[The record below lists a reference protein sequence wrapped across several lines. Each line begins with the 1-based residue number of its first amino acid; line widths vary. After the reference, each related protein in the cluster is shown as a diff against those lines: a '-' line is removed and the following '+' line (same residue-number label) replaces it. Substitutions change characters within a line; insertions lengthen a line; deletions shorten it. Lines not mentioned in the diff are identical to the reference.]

1 MKRVLSTAILLI
13 AFAMMTLPAA
23 AQKRDR
29 DDFRKDIREYKH
41 NYLRVK
47 LDMSREQAAK
57 FFEEYDKMEDAVTA
71 LNDEARAVEKKI
83 YDAPDGTVTD
93 IEYEMASKTLLEAK
107 VKESALEQEYYGKF
121 AEILTPKQMFE
132 LPKVERDF
140 TMQLVKYHNKDRK
153 KK

>member
-1 MKRVLSTAILLI
+1 MKRILSIITLAVAAIVLA
-13 AFAMMTLPAA
+13 LPAG

-41 NYLRVK
+41 NFLRVK

-57 FFEEYDKMEDAVTA
+57 FFEEYDRMEDAVTA
-71 LNDEARAVEKKI
+71 INDEARAVEKKI

-93 IEYEMASKTLLEAK
+93 IEYEMASKTLREAK
-107 VKESALEQEYYGKF
+107 AKEAAIETEYYGKF
-121 AEILTPKQMFE
+121 AEILTPRQMFE

-140 TMQLVKYHNKDRK
+140 TMQLVKYRK
-153 KK
+153 KDHKK